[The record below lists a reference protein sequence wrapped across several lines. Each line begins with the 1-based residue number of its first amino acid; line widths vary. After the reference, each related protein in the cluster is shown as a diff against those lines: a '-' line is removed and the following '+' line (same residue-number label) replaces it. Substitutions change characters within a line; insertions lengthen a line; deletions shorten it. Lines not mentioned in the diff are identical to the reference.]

1 VIFLKF
7 IALVLGL
14 MVAGASSVWAD
25 EEPANRV
32 ASPRLTTDQLATWID
47 EQFAA
52 AWQQSKIVP
61 PAIVDDATFMRRTFL
76 DLTGSIPSVSEARD
90 FLEYSGE
97 RHRGVLVDRLL
108 TESRRPEK

>member
-52 AWQQSKIVP
+52 ALFPLPSSM
-61 PAIVDDATFMRRTFL
+61 MRHSCGGRF
-76 DLTGSIPSVSEARD
+76 
-90 FLEYSGE
+90 
-97 RHRGVLVDRLL
+97 
-108 TESRRPEK
+108 